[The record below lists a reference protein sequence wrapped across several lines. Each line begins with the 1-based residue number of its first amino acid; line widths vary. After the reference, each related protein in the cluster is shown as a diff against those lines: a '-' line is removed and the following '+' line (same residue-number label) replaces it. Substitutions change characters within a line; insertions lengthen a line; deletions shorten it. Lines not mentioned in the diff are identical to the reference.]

1 MNALGLAGEE
11 LAAVAASV
19 VLLLGYHVFIFVK
32 RRQNPEY
39 TVQGTNER
47 IRQAWVRGVMQQ
59 GKDILAVQTLRNSTM
74 AATFLASTSV
84 VLVMGILNLLAKGDP
99 LATESGF
106 KLLLILLDLFVA
118 FFGFAMS
125 IRLFNHAGYMLGV
138 PGAAERDESAPV
150 RVVRHLNRAA
160 AYYSAGMRAFYFLI
174 PLVFWFFG
182 SWALVVATVA
192 LVGLLF
198 SNDRALRD

>member
-1 MNALGLAGEE
+1 M
-11 LAAVAASV
+11 
-19 VLLLGYHVFIFVK
+19 LLLGYHGFIFVK

-47 IRQAWVRGVMQQ
+47 IREAWVRGVMLQ

-84 VLVMGILNLLAKGDP
+84 VMVMGILNLLARGDP
-99 LATESGF
+99 LATQSGF

-138 PGAAERDESAPV
+138 PGAVEHDESAPV
-150 RVVRHLNRAA
+150 RVLRHLNRAA
-160 AYYSAGMRAFYFLI
+160 SYYSAGMRAFYFLI

-182 SWALVVATVA
+182 PWALVVATVA
-192 LVGLLF
+192 LVVLLF